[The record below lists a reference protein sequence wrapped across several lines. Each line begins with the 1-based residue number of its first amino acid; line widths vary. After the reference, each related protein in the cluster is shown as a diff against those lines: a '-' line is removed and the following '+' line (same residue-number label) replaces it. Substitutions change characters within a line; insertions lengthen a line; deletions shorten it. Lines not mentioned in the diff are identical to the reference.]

1 MYRAALFLKT
11 QSLSSKLSIGCSC
24 GPENAIDVTGGST
37 KMAATQNALNYLVL
51 AQLARLQKDQC
62 RLENLYAQLPAG
74 PEPKVEERFLAL
86 WKDVDN
92 RAARL
97 ERM

>member
-1 MYRAALFLKT
+1 
-11 QSLSSKLSIGCSC
+11 
-24 GPENAIDVTGGST
+24 
-37 KMAATQNALNYLVL
+37 MAANQNALNYLVL

-62 RLENLYAQLPAG
+62 QLESLYAKLPAG

-97 ERM
+97 ERMLEALAPTRTVEMPIVQRMPVQQAKPSYRPAA